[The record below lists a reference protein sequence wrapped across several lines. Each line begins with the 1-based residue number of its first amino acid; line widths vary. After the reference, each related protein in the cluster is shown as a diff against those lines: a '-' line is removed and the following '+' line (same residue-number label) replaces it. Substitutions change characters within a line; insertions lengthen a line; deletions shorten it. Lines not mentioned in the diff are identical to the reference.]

1 MKINKDHSTVF
12 DESCLQ
18 RMASLTGRWQG
29 LKLVNLRAL
38 SRTWDQSRLAVGI
51 GRDNS
56 GSVGSAAPAN
66 LFSSLSQPACRLNP
80 HPCAQVYYGKPKK
93 LAVDLI
99 IWSGEFWITSTFSF
113 HTDTRNTESLLSKG
127 TRSSLINSKG
137 GRSVQYQ
144 MSSIS
149 SNFFVAVF
157 TWASSAR
164 GGRNLWRTYHC
175 SSQRKS
181 PGKTSLQVVSQQN
194 TSPWLVCFV
203 SDQVSGIII
212 L

>member
-38 SRTWDQSRLAVGI
+38 SRTRDQSRLAVGI
-51 GRDNS
+51 VRDNL
-56 GSVGSAAPAN
+56 GLVGSAAPAN

-127 TRSSLINSKG
+127 TRSSLINSIG

-149 SNFFVAVF
+149 SI
-157 TWASSAR
+157 S
-164 GGRNLWRTYHC
+164 
-175 SSQRKS
+175 
-181 PGKTSLQVVSQQN
+181 SLQFLPGRAVLEGGGTFDVP
-194 TSPWLVCFV
+194 TIAAAKGSPLAKLLFRSFPSKTRPHGLCVLF
-203 SDQVSGIII
+203 SIKYPE
-212 L
+212 

>member
-1 MKINKDHSTVF
+1 MKINKERSTVF

-38 SRTWDQSRLAVGI
+38 SRTKDQSRLAIGI
-51 GRDNS
+51 SRDNL
-56 GSVGSAAPAN
+56 GLVGSAAPAN

-99 IWSGEFWITSTFSF
+99 IWSGELWITSTFSF
-113 HTDTRNTESLLSKG
+113 HPDTRNTESLLSKG
-127 TRSSLINSKG
+127 TRSSLINSIG
-137 GRSVQYQ
+137 RRSVHYQ

>member
-38 SRTWDQSRLAVGI
+38 SRTRDQSRLAVGI
-51 GRDNS
+51 VRDNL
-56 GSVGSAAPAN
+56 GPVGSAAPAN

-99 IWSGEFWITSTFSF
+99 IWSGELWITSTFSF
-113 HTDTRNTESLLSKG
+113 HPDTRNTESLLSKG
-127 TRSSLINSKG
+127 TRSSLIISTG
-137 GRSVQYQ
+137 GRSVQ
-144 MSSIS
+144 SIKCHQFLPS
-149 SNFFVAVF
+149 FFVAVF

-164 GGRNLWRTYHC
+164 GGRNLWCTYHC
-175 SSQRKS
+175 SS
-181 PGKTSLQVVSQQN
+181 
-194 TSPWLVCFV
+194 
-203 SDQVSGIII
+203 
-212 L
+212 

>member
-1 MKINKDHSTVF
+1 MKINKEHSTVY

-29 LKLVNLRAL
+29 LKHVNLRAL
-38 SRTWDQSRLAVGI
+38 SRTKDQSRLAIGI
-51 GRDNS
+51 SRDNL
-56 GSVGSAAPAN
+56 GLVGSAAPAN

-99 IWSGEFWITSTFSF
+99 IWSGELWITSTFSF
-113 HTDTRNTESLLSKG
+113 HPDTRNTESLLSKG
-127 TRSSLINSKG
+127 TRSSLINSIG
-137 GRSVQYQ
+137 RRSVHYQ